1 MPELGCDSLV
11 VLSDH
16 VVSLLARFGCLCRIV
31 SHLDI
36 RFEFFN
42 LSNKLCLLIC
52 FGTDFLERLVK
63 EQDLL
68 V

>member
-1 MPELGCDSLV
+1 MPKLGCDSLV

-16 VVSLLARFGCLCRIV
+16 IVFLLARFGRLCRIV

-42 LSNKLCLLIC
+42 LSNKLSLLIC
-52 FGTDFLERLVK
+52 FGTNFLKRLVK